1 MIVLEIV
8 IYLLVILLFVTF
20 FVSLYAYKQP
30 FYVDKER
37 IKLSKL
43 ENGHFSDEE
52 LEKIDSLQ
60 KEFKTDEYE
69 EISIK
74 SFDNIILNA
83 KYYEY
88 EKGAPLQIM
97 FHGYR
102 SAVARDFVGGMK
114 LAKMVKHNVL
124 MVEHRG
130 HGKSKRCTTSLG
142 ILEKYDCLYWIR
154 YAVDTFGDDVKII
167 LTGVSMGAST
177 VLMASELN
185 LPSNVACI
193 IADSPFTSPSDI
205 IAKVLKDRKIPVK
218 ITMPFIRI
226 GALLFGGFK
235 FEKNG
240 AIDAVKKNKIPVL
253 IIHGDS
259 DTFVPSY
266 MSKEI
271 YYNCS
276 SKKELH
282 IFENADHCRG
292 FLVDE
297 NRYTS
302 IVMKFLSNVI

>member
-1 MIVLEIV
+1 MVVLEIV
-8 IYLLVILLFVTF
+8 IYVLTILLLVAF
-20 FVSLYAYKQP
+20 FVSLYAYKQA
-30 FYVDKER
+30 FYVDKEK
-37 IKLSKL
+37 INISKL
-43 ENGHFSDEE
+43 ENGHFNDEE
-52 LEKIDSLQ
+52 LEKINSLL

-69 EISIK
+69 EVSIK
-74 SFDNIILNA
+74 SFDNQILNA
-83 KYYEY
+83 RYYEY

-102 SAVARDFVGGMK
+102 STGVRDFVGGMK
-114 LAKMVKHNVL
+114 LAKALKHNVL
-124 MVEHRG
+124 MCEQRG
-130 HGKSKRCTTSLG
+130 HGKSKLCTTSLG
-142 ILEKYDCLYWIR
+142 ILEKYDCLNWIR
-154 YAVDTFGDDVKII
+154 YSVDTFGDDIKII

-177 VLMASELN
+177 VLMASGLK
-185 LPSNVACI
+185 LPSNVVGI
-193 IADSPFTSPSDI
+193 MADSPFTSPSDI
-205 IAKVLKDRKIPVK
+205 ITKVLKDKKIPAK
-218 ITMPFIRI
+218 IAMPFIKI
-226 GALLFGGFK
+226 GALIFGGFK

-240 AIDAVKKNKIPVL
+240 AIDAVKENRIPVL
-253 IIHGDS
+253 IIHGES

-292 FLVDE
+292 YLIDE